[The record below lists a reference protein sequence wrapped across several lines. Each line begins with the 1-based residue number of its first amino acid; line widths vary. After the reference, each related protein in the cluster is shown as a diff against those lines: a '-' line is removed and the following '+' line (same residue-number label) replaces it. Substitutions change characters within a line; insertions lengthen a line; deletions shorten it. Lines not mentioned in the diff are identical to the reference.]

1 MSAVTADPMATD
13 DFATLLI
20 ESAAATPT
28 PEEEPARDEAR
39 PEGEAPPTAEPDG
52 DQPEGEQPAAD
63 EAKPEA
69 EPQADAPKPEEKPQ
83 WQIDLE
89 AAQAEREKLA
99 RENATLRGQIPNAKR
114 QAEEAAY
121 QRVQQEFRQNQRQ
134 ELINSLQSM
143 VNAGETTLEAANQQV
158 AQFDAKQA
166 AAAAQAQEQQFYAR
180 EVDNLHGGVALHMD
194 HATVQ
199 LQQKGI
205 ESFAQQS
212 GLPIEYARQYF
223 DQPAIERYQRA
234 FGQSEMAK
242 RAEEYIA
249 QRTGRRD
256 VSLGFN
262 AKADEDHIHTVYQGF
277 LLAGQIHKTLTAQM
291 AEAVAAKDAE
301 IAELTKQL
309 NRADAPDAPP
319 EQPARGAGRRPRN
332 PDERATQ
339 ILTENSDALLAAFR
353 G

>member
-1 MSAVTADPMATD
+1 MSAATADPMATD

-39 PEGEAPPTAEPDG
+39 PAGEAPPTAEPDG
-52 DQPEGEQPAAD
+52 DQPEGEQPDGDAPQD
-63 EAKPEA
+63 EADK
-69 EPQADAPKPEEKPQ
+69 PQAEQPKPGEKPQ

-166 AAAAQAQEQQFYAR
+166 AESQRAQQHAAAAERA
-180 EVDNLHGGVALHMD
+180 NMHLGSVALEMD
-194 HATVQ
+194 HATVRLHQ
-199 LQQKGI
+199 AGI
-205 ESFAQQS
+205 PSLAQQA
-212 GLPIEYARQYF
+212 GIPEEYARQFF
-223 DQPAIERYQRA
+223 DADEVQRYQRA
-234 FGQSEMAK
+234 IGQAKMAQT
-242 RAEEYIA
+242 APG
-249 QRTGRRD
+249 Q
-256 VSLGFN
+256 GFN
-262 AKADEDHIHTVYQGF
+262 AVADADYLNTTFQG
-277 LLAGQIHKTLTAQM
+277 LRLAGSIYQALTARH
-291 AEAVAAKDAE
+291 AEAVQAKDAQ

-319 EQPARGAGRRPRN
+319 EQPARGAGRRPR
-332 PDERATQ
+332 DADARATQ
-339 ILTENSDALLAAFR
+339 ILTENADALLAAFR